1 MEARGLW
8 DVESLA
14 LPIAVKESL
23 ALLRALESL
32 AGRVRN
38 ARIDAFVDNKVLLAS
53 WESQLSRYPQPRRL
67 ATSQICFWSA
77 FSGLDGDS

>member
-1 MEARGLW
+1 MEAHGLW
-8 DVESLA
+8 DVEYRT
-14 LPIAVKESL
+14 LPTAVKESL

-38 ARIDAFVDNKVLLAS
+38 ARIDAFVDNKVLWAS

-67 ATSQICFWSA
+67 ATSQICFWVR
-77 FSGLDGDS
+77 FLWT